1 MENTQNDMNMINN
14 SSDNNKKIGLI
25 TIIAGVVVLSA
36 LVWWMNQTPVS
47 QQAQVSPTIT
57 PDTETASISNAVD
70 SINVGDLNAEFNAI
84 DQNINGL

>member
-1 MENTQNDMNMINN
+1 MNMINN